1 MHVDILFYNVYFIYL
16 DLYSSASFK
25 HCFISL
31 LVAFLY
37 EYIVPSMVMFS
48 GGSSGP
54 VVCSLKPASENH
66 HLSLRILFEFDSSNA
81 MSRLPQ
87 MLVINED
94 EEDIKY

>member
-1 MHVDILFYNVYFIYL
+1 MLYFFTGCLFICVH
-16 DLYSSASFK
+16 ST
-25 HCFISL
+25 
-31 LVAFLY
+31 
-37 EYIVPSMVMFS
+37 S

-94 EEDIKY
+94 EEDIKYWNCYWKNVFIQYISKLTIFKICDHCV